1 MYFKGLFMKKI
12 SVRQGVEL
20 LSEYC
25 KVNEFDDNTQ
35 WKKTTH
41 AKHLFAYRRRLN
53 RLISNNWVSCH
64 PTRGDLKYSVWIDL
78 VTKDITEIAR

>member
-1 MYFKGLFMKKI
+1 MFFKRLFSRKL
-12 SVRQGVEL
+12 SVSKGEQL

-25 KVNEFDDNTQ
+25 KANGFDNDTQ

-41 AKHLFAYRRRLN
+41 SKSLFSYHKHAH

-64 PTRGDLKYSVWIDL
+64 RNRGDQKYSVWIDL